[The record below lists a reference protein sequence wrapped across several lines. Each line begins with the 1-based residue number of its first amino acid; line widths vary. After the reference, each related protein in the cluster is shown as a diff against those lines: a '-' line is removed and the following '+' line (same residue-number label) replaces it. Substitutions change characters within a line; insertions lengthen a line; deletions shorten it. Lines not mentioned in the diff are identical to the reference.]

1 MKINGKN
8 RAVLHKYGRDILES
22 GGMEREKEFMH
33 HGKTSVYEHS
43 VAVTLMCIGIAAFLG
58 IRVNRRAL
66 VRGALLHDYYLY
78 DWHVPD
84 PRHRYHG
91 FIHADTA
98 LRNAQRD
105 FALGAI
111 EKDMIK
117 KHMFPLN
124 IALPKYRESVILC
137 AADKICATRETVSGM
152 ISRARLAASSVIRAM

>member
-1 MKINGKN
+1 MKINVKN

-43 VAVTLMCIGIAAFLG
+43 VAVALMCIGIAAFLG

-66 VRGALLHDYYLY
+66 VRGALLHDYYL
-78 DWHVPD
+78 
-84 PRHRYHG
+84 YHG